1 MYNVMYQVH
10 SPFTPFPCGG
20 EPSPPPLAE
29 PATEVP
35 LAAAEKEVEKD
46 M

>member
-1 MYNVMYQVH
+1 MYQLH
-10 SPFTPFPCGG
+10 TPFPPFPCGG
-20 EPSPPPLAE
+20 EPSPPLAV

-35 LAAAEKEVEKD
+35 LAATVKEVEKD